1 MLHPDRQMQIGPAL
15 SRSFLNAYPVLG
27 LGLES
32 CERDALI
39 RHLPPRLKAEFIFEQ
54 HMQRV
59 NLDWEPL
66 KPMVVVS
73 QGDFWIDIQDTS
85 DPVSSKEYAIFPKQK
100 LRSVDGGK
108 PVLCDTG
115 SLEYVIIHRDSGFG
129 VASHNMKKYPERRWI
144 DKLKVYYHFLSIEH
158 EIEKLF
164 RAFGWYGL
172 TYWQHPYMTNTCE
185 RIGLRWRFSKGID
198 EHAEF
203 GYDIDGQDIRT
214 LKYWRFDLGPILP
227 RVAVVLSRA
236 EWLKEFH
243 DCISSLTPPLPKR
256 DTSLNRDAS
265 PKRRKLK

>member
-1 MLHPDRQMQIGPAL
+1 MIHPDCQMQIGPAL

-66 KPMVVVS
+66 KPLAVVS
-73 QGDFWIDIQDTS
+73 QGDFWIDIQDTR
-85 DPVSSKEYAIFPKQK
+85 DPVSSQEYAILPKQK
-100 LRSVDGGK
+100 LRDVDGAE
-108 PVLCDTG
+108 PVLHDTG
-115 SLEYVIIHRDSGFG
+115 HLGYFIIRRYSEFG
-129 VASHNMKKYPERRWI
+129 VEPQKITEYPKRQWI
-144 DKLKVYYHFLSIEH
+144 DKLKRHYHFLSIEN

-172 TYWQHPYMTNTCE
+172 HYWQHPFMTITCN
-185 RIGLRWRFSKGID
+185 RIGNIWQFWKDMD

-203 GYDIDGQDIRT
+203 GYAMCDQDIRT
-214 LKYWRFDLGPILP
+214 VEYWKSDLYSTRTHI
-227 RVAVVLSRA
+227 VLSRA
-236 EWLKEFH
+236 EWLKEFC
-243 DCISSLTPPLPKR
+243 DCISSLTPTPPKR
-256 DTSLNRDAS
+256 DTPLNRDS
-265 PKRRKLK
+265 SSKRRKPE